1 MDTNNIKEYKNYL
14 ELLIDLYPDDEFL
27 IADGFD
33 DAVIGVDYGSSRL
46 IYSCK
51 KCIEILIEQ
60 DEMTPEDAIE
70 YFQYNVA
77 GAWVGEK
84 TPIWCEDSYEL

>member
-1 MDTNNIKEYKNYL
+1 MSEPKEYKNYL
-14 ELLIDLYPDDEFL
+14 ELLIDLYPEDEFL

-46 IYSCK
+46 VYSCK

-60 DEMTPEDAIE
+60 EEMTAEDAIE
-70 YFQYNVA
+70 HFQFNVA

>member
-1 MDTNNIKEYKNYL
+1 MSEPKEYKNYL

-60 DEMTPEDAIE
+60 EEMTAEDAIE
-70 YFQYNVA
+70 HFQYNVA